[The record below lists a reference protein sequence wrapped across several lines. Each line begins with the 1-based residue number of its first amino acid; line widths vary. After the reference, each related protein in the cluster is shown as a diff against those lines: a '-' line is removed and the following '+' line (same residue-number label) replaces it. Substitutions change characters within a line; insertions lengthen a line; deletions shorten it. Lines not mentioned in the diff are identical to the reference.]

1 MRPAILL
8 FTDGETEAWSWTCSR
23 VVFIGKNTMQDF
35 AQSSQNC
42 NHWVLLLVRAI
53 VLPRV
58 IGEEPGGTN
67 RPYWPHP
74 VPPWTSP
81 HPYPWPRTPF
91 QLSLGSS
98 VTVPVVPRECQSPA
112 KLSGCTSCMHPLYS
126 LSTAVPLVS
135 SSFAPVGP
143 PGWPL
148 ALAHH
153 LPCWGLLVDPVI
165 SSRTYTWAQPLKNG
179 AQSAPTKDWTKIPQK
194 ALEMPNCPLTLI
206 QK

>member
-91 QLSLGSS
+91 QLSLVSLSGTTRVPVSGQAFWMYLLYAPSLQLVYSCAPGLILFCTSWASWMAPGPGSS
-98 VTVPVVPRECQSPA
+98 PAMLGAVGGPRYQLPD
-112 KLSGCTSCMHPLYS
+112 L
-126 LSTAVPLVS
+126 
-135 SSFAPVGP
+135 
-143 PGWPL
+143 
-148 ALAHH
+148 H
-153 LPCWGLLVDPVI
+153 LG
-165 SSRTYTWAQPLKNG
+165 
-179 AQSAPTKDWTKIPQK
+179 SAPEEWCPECPNKRLDKDPTESPRNAQLSSYPDTEVK
-194 ALEMPNCPLTLI
+194 
-206 QK
+206 